1 MLVVKILGKEV
12 LAELSPG
19 EGPTARE
26 NLHRQS
32 EWEE

>member
-1 MLVVKILGKEV
+1 MLVVKIFGKDGLLQEASQ
-12 LAELSPG
+12 LPD
-19 EGPTARE
+19 ARE